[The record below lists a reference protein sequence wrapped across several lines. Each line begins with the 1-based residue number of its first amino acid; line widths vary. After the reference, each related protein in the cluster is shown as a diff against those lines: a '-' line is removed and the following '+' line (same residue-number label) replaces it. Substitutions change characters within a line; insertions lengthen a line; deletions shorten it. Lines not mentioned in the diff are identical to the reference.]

1 MAYNKALEGFPPL
14 MPGPVIPPVMMS
26 ALPKLPS
33 VTEEDL
39 GRMTPTEMDA
49 YFKPLFDEFEKMMKK
64 RT

>member
-1 MAYNKALEGFPPL
+1 
-14 MPGPVIPPVMMS
+14 VIPPVMMS